1 MWRES
6 TLVLDVTYVWVLQVV
21 SVSVDA
27 KYVGIGAQFMQ
38 GV

>member
-6 TLVLDVTYVWVLQVV
+6 TLVLDVMYVWVLQVV
-21 SVSVDA
+21 SVAVDM

-38 GV
+38 GL

>member
-6 TLVLDVTYVWVLQVV
+6 TVVLDVMYVWVLQVV
-21 SVSVDA
+21 SVSVDM
-27 KYVGIGAQFMQ
+27 KCVGIGAQFMQ